1 MAVDR
6 ADPTETG
13 TGGGHRPHDWRV
25 LAVTLS
31 AGFMSVFDLYVV
43 NIALPVLRTDLHAS
57 DAVLQL
63 VVAGYAFV
71 YAAGLVTGG
80 RLGDRFGYRR
90 MFLAGMTAFT
100 VASLL
105 CALAPTSTLLVV
117 ARLVQ
122 GATAAAMMPQVLSL
136 ITVTFPAS
144 RRGWATGWY
153 GAVLGLGA
161 IAGQILGGLLL
172 QADLFGLG
180 WRSIFLVNL
189 PVGVLA
195 VLLGT
200 RLLPRSRI
208 ERAVRF
214 DPVGAI
220 AVSATVA
227 LVLIPLAVGRQQ
239 HWPAWTWACLI
250 AAVPAGA
257 LTAAWQRSLARRD
270 GDPVID
276 PRLFGNRRYV
286 MLLAAASL
294 FQLFFGSFLFALTLL
309 VQGRLSASPGEAA
322 LVFLLQ
328 GVLFT
333 VASMFSGRLVVRY
346 RNRVPVAGG
355 VLVVAGLIASAV
367 QLLASGGDLPGWSL
381 VPALASVG
389 LGDGLLL
396 PPLLGAA
403 LTHVRQDQAGSA
415 SGTLNTAQQFASS
428 LGVTVIG
435 AAFLTVSGP
444 SLANADVA
452 MELLDVL
459 YIALVATIVGLARR
473 ATGRPKGNR

>member
-1 MAVDR
+1 MTVDR
-6 ADPTETG
+6 ARPTEISTG
-13 TGGGHRPHDWRV
+13 EGRRSRDWQV
-25 LAVTLS
+25 LAVALS

-43 NIALPVLRTDLHAS
+43 NIALPALRTDLHAS
-57 DAVLQL
+57 GAALQL

-90 MFLAGMTAFT
+90 MFLVGMTAFT
-100 VASLL
+100 IASLG

-117 ARLVQ
+117 ARFVQ
-122 GATAAAMMPQVLSL
+122 GATASAMMPQVMSL
-136 ITVTFPAS
+136 ITVTFPAT
-144 RRGWATGWY
+144 RRAWATGWY
-153 GAVLGLGA
+153 GAFVGLGA

-180 WRSIFLVNL
+180 WRSIFLVNV
-189 PVGVLA
+189 PVGVVA
-195 VLLGT
+195 VLVGR
-200 RLLPRSRI
+200 RLLPRPRT

-214 DPVGAI
+214 DPVGAV

-227 LVLIPLAVGRQQ
+227 LVLIPLAVGRQE
-239 HWPAWTWACLI
+239 HWPAWTWACLV

-257 LTAAWQRSLARRD
+257 LAVVWQRALARRG

-286 MLLAAASL
+286 LLLGAASL
-294 FQLFFGSFLFALTLL
+294 FQLYFGSFLFALTLL
-309 VQGRLSASPGEAA
+309 VQVRLGASPGEAA
-322 LVFLLQ
+322 LVFLPQ

-333 VASMFSGRLVVRY
+333 VASMFSGRLVARC
-346 RNRVPVAGG
+346 RNRLPVLGA
-355 VLVVAGLIASAV
+355 VLAVAGLIASAV
-367 QLLASGGDLPGWSL
+367 QLLAAGGDLPGWSL
-381 VPALASVG
+381 APALASVG
-389 LGDGLLL
+389 LGNGLLY

-403 LTHVRQDQAGSA
+403 LTHVRPSQAGSA

-428 LGVTVIG
+428 LSVAVVG
-435 AAFLTVSGP
+435 AAFFTLSGP
-444 SLANADVA
+444 SFANAGAA

-459 YIALVATIVGLARR
+459 YVALVATIAGLATSAGRR
-473 ATGRPKGNR
+473 P